1 MLQLNH
7 ISVKGTNGDILKDC
21 IYRFNEGEIHVLYMD
36 NKKNIKILLDCL
48 SNYRKPEEGEITTW
62 TDAIIY
68 NISSVDALPANFTV
82 AEFLDSLAKINGVE
96 SNLETALE
104 NVPLIKDKMDLRIEA
119 LSDEELA
126 LLHVVMFMT
135 IKPYIN
141 IWAVPFAPDEYMKKL
156 IDVVGEFNVYIFASD
171 NENECKHIAELL
183 SATMIT
189 FVDGS
194 VSEYKN

>member
-7 ISVKGTNGDILKDC
+7 ISVKGTNGDILKDS
-21 IYRFNEGEIHVLYMD
+21 IYRFNEGEIYVLYMD

-104 NVPLIKDKMDLRIEA
+104 NVPLIKDKMDLRIKA

-141 IWAVPFAPDEYMKKL
+141 IWSVPFAPDEYMKKL

>member
-21 IYRFNEGEIHVLYMD
+21 IYRFNEGERYVLYMD

-104 NVPLIKDKMDLRIEA
+104 NVPLIKDKMDLRIKA

>member
-1 MLQLNH
+1 M
-7 ISVKGTNGDILKDC
+7 
-21 IYRFNEGEIHVLYMD
+21 R
-36 NKKNIKILLDCL
+36 LLH
-48 SNYRKPEEGEITTW
+48 G

-96 SNLETALE
+96 SNLETALD

-141 IWAVPFAPDEYMKKL
+141 IWAVPFAPDEYMKNAYRCCGR
-156 IDVVGEFNVYIFASD
+156 IQCIYICFRQR
-171 NENECKHIAELL
+171 K
-183 SATMIT
+183 
-189 FVDGS
+189 
-194 VSEYKN
+194 

>member
-21 IYRFNEGEIHVLYMD
+21 IYRFNEGEIYVLYMV

-104 NVPLIKDKMDLRIEA
+104 NVPLIKDKMDLRIKA

>member
-1 MLQLNH
+1 MH
-7 ISVKGTNGDILKDC
+7 
-21 IYRFNEGEIHVLYMD
+21 
-36 NKKNIKILLDCL
+36 CL
-48 SNYRKPEEGEITTW
+48 PI
-62 TDAIIY
+62 
-68 NISSVDALPANFTV
+68 FTV

-96 SNLETALE
+96 SNLETALD